1 MICLLLDSSD
11 KNLTVGVARDGVI
24 LSSVSYEAWQKQSE
38 LMVGEVR
45 SCLEKASL
53 TPKQIGAV
61 IVSKGPGSY
70 TGIRIALSIG
80 KTIAFLLQ
88 IPLYLASSL
97 EIYRNGDKPSVCVM
111 NARGKRSYFGVYQG
125 KECLV
130 EDCIKPNEEVLQYL
144 DEHPDYVLCGDVSY
158 LGKERHVPDLLG
170 NLLECMDE
178 KHKVEEVHAA
188 RPVYLKDDYGSG
200 SFKIVVRKAMPS
212 DIPFILEI
220 ERTSF
225 SHPFAEKDVI
235 YEMTENPVAHLYC
248 ATVDGVPVGYVD
260 FYITFNSATI
270 ARIAV
275 KEEFRSKG
283 IGNRLIGQIIRDCE
297 SQVDPVEFLTLEVR
311 ASNTGAHR
319 FYKRHKF
326 EDITVKKG
334 YYTDGED
341 AMYMVRHLVHG

>member
-1 MICLLLDSSD
+1 MIALLLDSSD
-11 KNLTVGVARDGVI
+11 KNLTVGIAKDGVV

-38 LMVGEVR
+38 LMVGEIKH
-45 SCLEKASL
+45 CLDEASL
-53 TPKQIGAV
+53 SPKQIEAV
-61 IVSKGPGSY
+61 AVSKGPGSY

-97 EIYRNGDKPSVCVM
+97 EIYREGDKPSVCVM

-125 KECLV
+125 KECLI
-130 EDCIKPNEEVLQYL
+130 EDGIRTNEEVLQYL
-144 DEHPDYVLCGDVSY
+144 DEHPGFVLCGDASY
-158 LGKERHVPDLLG
+158 LGKESKEPDLLG
-170 NLLECMDE
+170 NLLRCIDE
-178 KHKVEEVHAA
+178 AHKAEEIHAV
-188 RPVYLKDDYGSG
+188 RPIYLKDDYGAG

-212 DIPFILEI
+212 DVPFILDI
-220 ERTSF
+220 EKTSF
-225 SHPFAEKDVI
+225 SAPFAEHDI
-235 YEMTENPVAHLYC
+235 LYEMTENPVAHLYC

-297 SQVDPVEFLTLEVR
+297 SQVDPVEYLTLEVR
-311 ASNTGAHR
+311 SSNEGAHR

-341 AMYMVRHLVHG
+341 AIYMVRHLVHG